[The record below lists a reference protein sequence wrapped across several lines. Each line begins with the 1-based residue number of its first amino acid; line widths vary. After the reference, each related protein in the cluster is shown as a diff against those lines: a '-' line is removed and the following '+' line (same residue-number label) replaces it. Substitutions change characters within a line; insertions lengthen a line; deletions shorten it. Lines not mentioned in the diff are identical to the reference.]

1 MFNRRHV
8 LYGLMA
14 LCVPLTSN
22 AEEIDAAPAALA
34 DGWEVAKPTDAG
46 FDTKALSELVEKIDS
61 GWIPNVHA
69 LLIEH
74 EGRLVFERYWPG
86 EDISMTG
93 ELGLIEHSPT
103 TRHDIRSITKSVTS
117 LLLGIALGDAA
128 ENALASPIASFFPDR
143 DDLDSELSA
152 LTLHHVLTMT
162 AGLAWNETI
171 ASYSDERNDFKRYN
185 STSDPVGYVLSKG
198 LQDPPGSRW
207 NYNSGLTDVTAGVIE
222 HLTGKPLTDFA
233 DEVLFG
239 PLGITDYEW
248 LRPRAWPPESFP
260 SAGAGLRLRARD
272 LAKIASL
279 VLHDGVWQG
288 RQLVPVDWLRI
299 STTRHVEDIPWASG
313 GAYGYG
319 YYWYPGTLRD
329 GRSPITGSNVIR
341 AAGYGNQGVF
351 ILPEAGLTITV
362 FAGNY
367 ADHGQSVD
375 TRIMGLVAR
384 TLR

>member
-14 LCVPLTSN
+14 LCVPLTST
-22 AEEIDAAPAALA
+22 AEEIDAAPGTLA

-46 FDTKALSELVEKIDS
+46 FDTQALSELVEKIDS

-74 EGRLVFERYWPG
+74 NGKLVFEHYRPG

-93 ELGLIEHSPT
+93 DLGVVEHGQT
-103 TRHDIRSITKSVTS
+103 TRHDIRSVTKSVTS

-128 ENALASPIASFFPDR
+128 EDALASPVASFFPDR
-143 DDLDSELSA
+143 DDLDGELSA
-152 LTLHHVLTMT
+152 ITLHHVLTMT

-198 LQDPPGSRW
+198 LQNPPGSRW

-248 LRPRAWPPESFP
+248 LRPRAWPTESFP

-288 RQLVPVDWLRI
+288 QQLVPVDWLRI

-319 YYWYPGTLRD
+319 YYWYPGTLKD
-329 GRSPITGSNVIR
+329 GRSPVTGSSVIR

-351 ILPEAGLTITV
+351 ILPEAGLAITV

-367 ADHGQSVD
+367 HDNGRSVD

-384 TLR
+384 ALR